1 MLKCMKLINSS
12 FCFLML
18 LFIISS
24 CASSKKPAL
33 NHTQS
38 SYSQAEPSSRTPG
51 EDSRTT
57 AASEKRSSRKKS
69 RNVASRKSH
78 ADLVKEYEERMEANA
93 KRYKK
98 EAKMAEKPQYSDP
111 SYFGHKKKPKK
122 RPVGKRKFC
131 KECGI
136 VH

>member
-1 MLKCMKLINSS
+1 MKFSLFVIITALSGI
-12 FCFLML
+12 L
-18 LFIISS
+18 LGG

-33 NHTQS
+33 SHGDS
-38 SYSQAEPSSRTPG
+38 SYSQQGPSSRTPG
-51 EDSRTT
+51 ES
-57 AASEKRSSRKKS
+57 AARVAGSSKKSSRRISGKTHS
-69 RNVASRKSH
+69 
-78 ADLVKEYEERMEANA
+78 DLVEEYKNRMEANA

-122 RPVGKRKFC
+122 RSLKKRKLC

>member
-1 MLKCMKLINSS
+1 MKFSLFI
-12 FCFLML
+12 L
-18 LFIISS
+18 LFALGGLLFGS

-33 NHTQS
+33 SHGES
-38 SYSQAEPSSRTPG
+38 SYGQQGPSSRTPG
-51 EDSRTT
+51 ESNAR
-57 AASEKRSSRKKS
+57 AAGSSKKS
-69 RNVASRKSH
+69 SKRISAKTH
-78 ADLVKEYEERMEANA
+78 ADLVKEFEERMEANA

-98 EAKMAEKPQYSDP
+98 EAKLAEKPQYSDP

-122 RPVGKRKFC
+122 RKLSKRKLC

>member
-1 MLKCMKLINSS
+1 MKFSLFVLITALSGV
-12 FCFLML
+12 L
-18 LFIISS
+18 LGG
-24 CASSKKPAL
+24 CASSRKPAL
-33 NHTQS
+33 NHTDS
-38 SYSQAEPSSRTPG
+38 SYSQQEPSSRTPG
-51 EDSRTT
+51 ESSAKAT
-57 AASEKRSSRKKS
+57 SSKKSSRRLSAKT
-69 RNVASRKSH
+69 H

-98 EAKMAEKPQYSDP
+98 EAKLAEKPQYSDP

-122 RPVGKRKFC
+122 RSLKKRKLC

>member
-1 MLKCMKLINSS
+1 MKFS
-12 FCFLML
+12 
-18 LFIISS
+18 LFIVLISFSVLLLGS

-33 NHTQS
+33 NHNDSAYGQ
-38 SYSQAEPSSRTPG
+38 QGPSSRTPG
-51 EDSRTT
+51 ESNARATG
-57 AASEKRSSRKKS
+57 SSKKS
-69 RNVASRKSH
+69 SKRISAKTHS
-78 ADLVKEYEERMEANA
+78 DLVKEYEDRMEANA

-122 RPVGKRKFC
+122 RKLSKRKLC